1 MIKIIQTGQAGTT
14 RNLVDMHR
22 VRTKIFR
29 DRMGWD
35 VEVNDMEL
43 EVDDY
48 DLPDTI
54 YILHFDSLGQV
65 TGTWRF
71 LLTDQP
77 SMIRNIWPHYC
88 ETLPLPIS
96 DTMIETSR
104 FGVHSETQNSLD
116 RQKQVNFATAE
127 MIVALIET
135 CILCGITDM
144 YTLYNVKIKRLLER
158 IGFKPCDVSD
168 IIDLEG
174 EPTVTARFRMDHD
187 LLQAV
192 KSITGVTFAITP
204 DDLPPLLMDKFL
216 SPRKPRIRHERRV
229 A

>member
-14 RNLVDMHR
+14 RHLVDMHR

-54 YILHFDSLGQV
+54 YILHFDTLGQV

-71 LLTDQP
+71 LFTDQP
-77 SMIRNIWPHYC
+77 SMIRNIWPLYC

-144 YTLYNVKIKRLLER
+144 YTLYNVKIRRLLER

-216 SPRKPRIRHERRV
+216 SLKKPRIRHERRV

>member
-1 MIKIIQTGQAGTT
+1 MIKILQTGQAGTT
-14 RNLVDMHR
+14 RRLVDMHR
-22 VRTKIFR
+22 LRTKIFR

-35 VEVNDMEL
+35 VDVNDMEL

-48 DLPDTI
+48 DLPETI
-54 YILHFDSLGQV
+54 YILHLDALERV

-71 LLTDQP
+71 LFADQP

-88 ETLPLPIS
+88 ESLPVPFS
-96 DTMIETSR
+96 DAMIETSR
-104 FGVHSETQNSLD
+104 FGVHSETQNSAD
-116 RQKQVNFATAE
+116 RQSQVNFATAE

-135 CILCGITDM
+135 CILCGVTDM

-187 LLQAV
+187 LLHAV
-192 KSITGVTFAITP
+192 KSISGVSLTISP
-204 DDLPPLLMDKFL
+204 DELPPLLMDKFL
-216 SPRKPRIRHERRV
+216 RQSKPGRSHERRV

>member
-1 MIKIIQTGQAGTT
+1 MIKIIQTGQVGTT
-14 RNLVDMHR
+14 RHLVDMHR

-35 VEVNDMEL
+35 VDVNDMEL

-48 DLPDTI
+48 DLPETI
-54 YILHFDSLGQV
+54 YILHFDAFGEV

-77 SMIRNIWPHYC
+77 SMIRTIWPQYC
-88 ETLPLPIS
+88 ETLPVPLS

-104 FGVHSETQNSLD
+104 FGVHSETHNTAD

-135 CILCGITDM
+135 CMLCGITDM

-192 KSITGVTFAITP
+192 TSITGISPTITA
-204 DDLPPLLMDKFL
+204 DDLPPLLLDKL
-216 SPRKPRIRHERRV
+216 YRLTKPRSRHERRV